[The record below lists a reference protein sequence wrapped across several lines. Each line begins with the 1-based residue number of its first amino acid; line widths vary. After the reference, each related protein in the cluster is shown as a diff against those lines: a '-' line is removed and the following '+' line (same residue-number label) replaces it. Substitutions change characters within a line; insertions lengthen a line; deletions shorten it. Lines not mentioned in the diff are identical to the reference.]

1 MKDRSTFTVLP
12 PNFTTKQ
19 FVYIISLKKQRSDSD
34 MLIYS
39 PLPDYRRGRGLT
51 TGVGRGNLSNYLSEM
66 GGAIC
71 PKMEIDRPKTKQGG
85 QHVWCSK

>member
-1 MKDRSTFTVLP
+1 MDDH
-12 PNFTTKQ
+12 
-19 FVYIISLKKQRSDSD
+19 IGEA
-34 MLIYS
+34 
-39 PLPDYRRGRGLT
+39 DYRRGRGLI